1 MNSYKKLLNNSFLFA
16 IGNFGSKIIL
26 LLLVPLYTYYL
37 TTAEYGIVD
46 LITTSTILLLPI
58 VSANVFD
65 AVLRF
70 TMDKEESQS
79 QVLSNSLFVAVLG
92 SIAAISLYP
101 LLSLLKIDQDMLN
114 YTYVIL
120 LLQVFQNILSQFAR
134 GLGKIKV
141 FAINGI
147 WMTLVMSIANVIL
160 LTRYDMGI
168 AGYLLSIVIANVA
181 SIGYL
186 VVALKIWRFLDLS
199 HINKPL
205 VKTMLA
211 YALPIIPNSIMWW
224 LISASNRY
232 FILGFLTASA
242 NGIYAVAN
250 KVPAILSLV
259 TSIFTQ
265 SWQLS
270 AIEEYESEYKSEFYS
285 KVFSYY
291 SSLLFLGTSSILV
304 VLKLFMASFI
314 APEYYE
320 AWQSVPFLLLGVVF
334 SSFSAFLGTNYLA
347 AKETRGVFRTSVYGG
362 AASLVL
368 NYLLIPYFGLIGAG
382 VANMISFA
390 IMWILR
396 IFDTKRYIV
405 IVMNTQ
411 IMIANLVLVGC
422 QIGILFL
429 NLKFESLIEMLFFA
443 LVFANNRELLS
454 PLKGLVKSRMKK

>member
-37 TTAEYGIVD
+37 TTAEYGFVD

-79 QVLSNSLFVAVLG
+79 QVLSNSLFVAALG

-101 LLSLLKIDQDMLN
+101 LLSLLKIDQVMLN

-250 KVPAILSLV
+250 KVPAILSLI

-320 AWQSVPFLLLGVVF
+320 AWQSVPFLLLG
-334 SSFSAFLGTNYLA
+334 
-347 AKETRGVFRTSVYGG
+347 E
-362 AASLVL
+362 
-368 NYLLIPYFGLIGAG
+368 IGRAH
-382 VANMISFA
+382 V
-390 IMWILR
+390 
-396 IFDTKRYIV
+396 
-405 IVMNTQ
+405 
-411 IMIANLVLVGC
+411 
-422 QIGILFL
+422 
-429 NLKFESLIEMLFFA
+429 
-443 LVFANNRELLS
+443 
-454 PLKGLVKSRMKK
+454 

>member
-37 TTAEYGIVD
+37 TTAEYGLVD
-46 LITTSTILLLPI
+46 LVTTSTILLLPI

-79 QVLSNSLFVAVLG
+79 QVLSNSLFVAALG

-186 VVALKIWRFLDLS
+186 IVALKIWRFLDLS

-270 AIEEYESEYKSEFYS
+270 AIEEYESENKSEFYS

-362 AASLVL
+362 LVSVVL
-368 NYLLIPYFGLIGAG
+368 NFWLIPYFGLIGAG

-454 PLKGLVKSRMKK
+454 PLKGLVKSRMKR

>member
-37 TTAEYGIVD
+37 TTAEYGLVD
-46 LITTSTILLLPI
+46 LVTTSTILLLPI

-79 QVLSNSLFVAVLG
+79 QVLSNSLFVAALG

-186 VVALKIWRFLDLS
+186 IVALKIWRFLDLS

-270 AIEEYESEYKSEFYS
+270 AIEEYESENKSEFYS

-291 SSLLFLGTSSILV
+291 ASLLFLGTSSILV

-362 AASLVL
+362 LVSVVL
-368 NYLLIPYFGLIGAG
+368 NFWLIPYFGLIGAG

-454 PLKGLVKSRMKK
+454 PLKGLVKSRMKR

>member
-37 TTAEYGIVD
+37 TTAEYGFAD
-46 LITTSTILLLPI
+46 LVTTSTILLLPI

-65 AVLRF
+65 AALRF

-79 QVLSNSLFVAVLG
+79 QVLSNSVFVGVLG
-92 SIAAISLYP
+92 AIAAVSLYP
-101 LLSLLKIDQDMLN
+101 LLSLLEIDQNMLN

-147 WMTLVMSIANVIL
+147 WMTLVMSIANIIL
-160 LTRYDMGI
+160 LTHYDMGI
-168 AGYLLSIVIANVA
+168 AGYLLSIVIANAA

-186 VVALKIWRFLDLS
+186 IVALKIWRFLDLS

-270 AIEEYESEYKSEFYS
+270 AIEEYESENKSEFYS

-362 AASLVL
+362 LVSVVL
-368 NYLLIPYFGLIGAG
+368 NFWLIPYFGLIGAG

-454 PLKGLVKSRMKK
+454 PLKGLVKSRMKR